1 MTLLG
6 LVSSRA
12 AVNITGQEGWFE
24 SACVTWTPGDG
35 LEYNV
40 YVSEAQQET
49 WTQLDDELL
58 RSYGTYY
65 RADAIGLK
73 AGTYRFR
80 VVPVSDG
87 QEMTG
92 EASESDAVVVKAH
105 DRSGFAHVGMAGGIG
120 AYKNDGTLKDGA
132 KVIYVW
138 ADNAKTITHD
148 VVTNNK
154 GGVTTGKGLQDIV
167 YLYQKGYDTTP
178 LAIRIIGTIKA
189 ADMDRFDSSA
199 EGLQLKGKSAFAN
212 MPITLEGVGNDAAIW
227 GFGILCR
234 NCSNVEF
241 RNFAIMLCMD
251 DCLSLDTDNRNIWI
265 HNMDFF
271 YGNTGGDADQAKG
284 DGTVDIKGKSTH
296 VTVSYNHF
304 VDCGKTSLGGMKSE
318 TTDCWM
324 TFHHNWFDHSDS
336 RHPRIRTAFYHVYN
350 NYFDGVSKYG
360 VGVTMGGSAFVEN
373 NYFRNTKYPMLIS
386 KQGTDAEGD
395 GTFSG
400 ENGGVIKAYNNN
412 IDNARKVQYWSAEVQ
427 ATGAWDAVLVNSR
440 DAAVT
445 ATALAGGTG
454 YNTAAD
460 QAARTSYIE
469 NNIDNPAQVKDI
481 VKGQYGAGR
490 MQHGDFHWA
499 FDNKVQDTNYGVIS
513 ALKQA
518 LKDYRSTLVGF
529 VGGGGVSNGGNSQPV
544 SGGDGQG
551 ISDDD
556 NDNYEPSWGGGSGGG
571 QAGTAGEY
579 VIGSSSDYFWFNADN
594 DAAYKAYIA
603 NQTFVT
609 DGSYTPAQV
618 VAKSDG
624 TKCSDYIG
632 SVRLSKNQSFTV
644 YCADGIN
651 VVSFY
656 VSSTGTQNWKLESSE
671 DGSNWKAEDP
681 VTGKSAEHPTCA
693 IKGTTGVKYAR
704 ITNTND
710 GNRDVQGVKV
720 AKPGNGSLDD
730 DEDPADDEPALNSDA
745 SAEFLL
751 GGEDIAMSGNAYTLH
766 VDFDAADAN
775 GYNVAVTPAEGATVA
790 STTGAA
796 GSDGNYTIAAPAA
809 GQTATATFRIQAE
822 NQTDTRTYTI
832 SIVKGIDPATLPQ
845 TTGEFL
851 YFPEGSKTYN
861 AFFTVSGNT
870 SDQYGS
876 TTYTRN
882 GETYQCSF
890 TLKMELKTSVT
901 FIPAHDGI
909 VRIALSSSGN
919 NNLELDGTKLTG
931 DANNVVESA
940 VKGGK
945 QYTVAK
951 ADKAYVYYIELVY
964 GSQTETADVTTAAS
978 GFTTLVCAAALD
990 FTTANGLKAY
1000 IATGVEGDAVRLAE
1014 VQSAPAATPL
1024 ILKGE
1029 ASHTYSVGTTNAPA
1043 ALPGNNLLEG
1053 SATASKVLAAN
1064 EAYILVDGKLHPN
1077 EAGTMPAGKAYLP
1090 AGLVNGSR
1098 VLTLDFGGVTAVSGL
1113 SVAAPASSIYTLGG
1127 QQKKTRTGKGVY
1139 IVDGKKTFL
1148 K

>member
-199 EGLQLKGKSAFAN
+199 EGLQVKGKSDYAN

-251 DCLSLDTDNRNIWI
+251 DCLSLDTNNRNIWV

-556 NDNYEPSWGGGSGGG
+556 NDNSKPSWGDGSGGG

-594 DAAYKAYIA
+594 ETAF
-603 NQTFVT
+603 NQYVQVGNIVT
-609 DGSYTPAQV
+609 DGEFDKNRTITNSNTD
-618 VAKSDG
+618 S
-624 TKCSDYIG
+624 CSDYTGSVKLGSGKMLKVYYAEGIG
-632 SVRLSKNQSFTV
+632 SV
-644 YCADGIN
+644 D
-651 VVSFY
+651 FY
-656 VSSTGTQNWKLESSE
+656 VSGNGSQTWKLETSV
-671 DGSNWKAEDP
+671 DGTNWAVFGSNVEDKA
-681 VTGKSAEHPTCA
+681 GSHPTCVVT
-693 IKGTTGVKYAR
+693 GTAGTKYVR
-704 ITNTND
+704 ITNLAS

-720 AKPGNGSLDD
+720 AKPGNGSDD
-730 DEDPADDEPALNSDA
+730 KDPADDEPVRNSDA
-745 SAEFLL
+745 SAEFALS
-751 GGEDIAMSGNAYTLH
+751 GEEIAMSGNAYTLH
-766 VDFDAADAN
+766 VDYNAADGN
-775 GYNVAVTPAEGATVA
+775 GYSVTVTPAEGATVA
-790 STTGAA
+790 SITGAA

-809 GQTATATFRIQAE
+809 GQTATATFRILAE
-822 NQTDTRTYTI
+822 NQTDARTYTI
-832 SIVKGIDPATLPQ
+832 NIVKGTDPATLPQ

-882 GETYQCSF
+882 GETYQCTY
-890 TLKMELKTSVT
+890 TLKMESETSVT
-901 FIPAHDGI
+901 FIPSHDGI
-909 VRIALSSSGN
+909 VRIALSRSAN
-919 NNLELDGTKLTG
+919 NNLKLNGTKLTG

-940 VKGGK
+940 VTGGK
-945 QYTVAK
+945 QYTITK
-951 ADKAYVYYIELVY
+951 ADKAYVYYIEVVY
-964 GSQTETADVTTAAS
+964 GSQTETVDVTTAAS
-978 GFTTLVCAAALD
+978 GYTTLVCAAALD
-990 FTTANGLKAY
+990 FSTANGLKAY
-1000 IATGVEGDAVRLAE
+1000 IATEVGGDVVRLTE

-1029 ASHTYSVGTTNAPA
+1029 ASHTYSVSITNAPA
-1043 ALPGNNLLEG
+1043 SLPGTNLLEG

-1064 EAYILVDGKLHPN
+1064 EAYILVGGKLHPN

-1090 AGLVNGSR
+1090 VSAVPNGAR
-1098 VLTLDFGGVTAVSGL
+1098 ELTLYFDGVTAVSGL